1 MNRLMYSLVMAG
13 VLLVC
18 GGCSSECDP
27 VELCSEMDEVILTYI
42 RQLNLPDRRSVQ

>member
-27 VELCSEMDEVILTYI
+27 VELCSEMDEVILKDGWGVYEVG
-42 RQLNLPDRRSVQ
+42 RDEGG

>member
-27 VELCSEMDEVILTYI
+27 VELCSEMNEVILNCHKDGWGVY
-42 RQLNLPDRRSVQ
+42 